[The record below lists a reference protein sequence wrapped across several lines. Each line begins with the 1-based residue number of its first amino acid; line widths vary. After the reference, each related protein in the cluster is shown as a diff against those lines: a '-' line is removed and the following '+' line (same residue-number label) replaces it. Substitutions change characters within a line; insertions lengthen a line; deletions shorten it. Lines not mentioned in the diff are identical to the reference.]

1 MADLTLDDILATSE
15 AEATEVG
22 SLIALTTGLKTQLD
36 QALVGEPIS
45 PAGKAKMDKIF
56 ASLQAQKDAVTAA
69 ILANTPSTAAP
80 TPDIEPAAGALGQTG
95 SASAG
100 LAPSADGTPAAGAP
114 AQTVG

>member
-15 AEATEVG
+15 AETTEIS

-56 ASLQAQKDAVTAA
+56 ANLQAQKDAVAA
-69 ILANTPSTAAP
+69 AVLANTPSTAAP
-80 TPDIEPAAGALGQTG
+80 ATPETGQAAGSAQTG
-95 SASAG
+95 LSGTSAG
-100 LAPSADGTPAAGAP
+100 GTQAAGAP
-114 AQTVG
+114 SQTVT